1 MLSVIGKRSVSR
13 PRDGKIN
20 RVTGIKFLEA
30 VDGQIWPSKRKQIK
44 LGEEGKQI
52 KRGEEEKQWVWRE
65 WRKNKNELGE
75 IKEGMVE

>member
-44 LGEEGKQI
+44 LKRGEEGKQNDGFG
-52 KRGEEEKQWVWRE
+52 KNVEEE
-65 WRKNKNELGE
+65 
-75 IKEGMVE
+75 

>member
-52 KRGEEEKQWVWRE
+52 KRGEEEKQNNGFG
-65 WRKNKNELGE
+65 KN
-75 IKEGMVE
+75 VEEE